1 MKPASGRCS
10 SLYTCPLQSDPG
22 AQDLAPFADAPP
34 ADPRAFASMCG
45 GGDDDADR
53 GRCPPV
59 RLDTG
64 SGLGC
69 APGKASP
76 CWPRSQTTEC
86 FFGAPPDAPAIWS
99 TRPDLV
105 PLAGGATR

>member
-1 MKPASGRCS
+1 MQMKLAPGRCS
-10 SLYTCPLQSDPG
+10 SLYTCPLHSDPG

-45 GGDDDADR
+45 DADR
-53 GRCPPV
+53 GGCPPV
-59 RLDTG
+59 RLDAG
-64 SGLGC
+64 SGPGC

-76 CWPRSQTTEC
+76 CWPRSRNMEC
-86 FFGAPPDAPAIWS
+86 FFGVPLDAPAIWS